1 MLQICSSKYWF
12 NYRHNSNA
20 LAMYGAA
27 RELGLPDDRIV
38 LMLADDP
45 ACNARNPHRACV
57 YNAAE
62 HDNNVYVTRDAVRW

>member
-1 MLQICSSKYWF
+1 
-12 NYRHNSNA
+12 
-20 LAMYGAA
+20 MYGAA